1 MEDNAVESISH
12 EVIQAGAPAERL
24 QLEELLRRVLTMEL
38 KIQTIM
44 DENIRRNAELQQTK
58 MESELRLLALEARV
72 SQIQSQVLQ
81 LQNIQN
87 AVMSSGS
94 SVTPQRKH
102 SA

>member
-1 MEDNAVESISH
+1 
-12 EVIQAGAPAERL
+12 
-24 QLEELLRRVLTMEL
+24 MEL
-38 KIQTIM
+38 NIQTVM

-58 MESELRLLALEARV
+58 TESELRLLALEARV

-94 SVTPQRKH
+94 SVAPQSKR